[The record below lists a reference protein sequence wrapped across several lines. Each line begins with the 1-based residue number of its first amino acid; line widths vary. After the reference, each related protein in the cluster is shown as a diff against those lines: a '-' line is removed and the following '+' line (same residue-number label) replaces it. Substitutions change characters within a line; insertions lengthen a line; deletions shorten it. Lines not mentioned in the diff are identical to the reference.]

1 MKIAVVGAGAIGG
14 YVGGLLSAAGE
25 DVTFIAR
32 GANLDAIQRRGM
44 KVVLEDGKEVVGKT
58 AAHER
63 PSDAG
68 VQDVVFLTVKAHQ
81 VTQIASELAS
91 LCHETT
97 SIVTMQNG
105 IPWWYFQRLGGPY
118 DGHPVKS
125 ADPDG
130 SIARLIDPA
139 RIVGSV
145 VYPAANLVAPGVVH
159 VVEGKRFTLGELDGS
174 EPPRIQAISAS
185 LTKAGLKAP
194 ITNDIRGEIWLKLWG
209 NVSFNPISALTG
221 ATLVDLVQYPLT
233 RELCIGMMREAEQI
247 ANVLGVT
254 FRVGID
260 RRIAGAEKVGAHK
273 TSMLQ
278 DLEAGKPL
286 ELDALVGSVVE
297 FGRLTNIPTPHI
309 DAVYA
314 CASLL
319 AKTVGDRAR
328 ATSSTLPNGVTQP
341 TDLTQKAQKAAE
353 GTESAPRARTTPLAS
368 G

>member
-32 GANLDAIQRRGM
+32 GSNLDAIQQHGM
-44 KVVLEDGKEVVGKT
+44 KVVLEDGTEVNAAQARACEHPRDVG
-58 AAHER
+58 
-63 PSDAG
+63 P
-68 VQDVVFLTVKAHQ
+68 QDVVFLTVKAHQ
-81 VTQIASELAS
+81 VTPIAGELRH

-118 DGHPVKS
+118 DGRPVKS

-130 SIARLIDPA
+130 SIAQAIDPA

-174 EPPRIQAISAS
+174 EPPRIQAIAAS
-185 LTKAGLKAP
+185 LNTAGLKAP
-194 ITNDIRGEIWLKLWG
+194 ITSDIRSEIWLKLWG

-233 RELCIGMMREAEQI
+233 RELCIAMMREAETI
-247 ANVLGVT
+247 ANKLGVT

-260 RRIAGAEKVGAHK
+260 RRIAGAEKVGAHR

-297 FGRLTNIPTPHI
+297 LGRLTDTPTPHI

-314 CASLL
+314 CTSLL
-319 AKTVGDRAR
+319 AKTVADQGAR
-328 ATSSTLPNGVTQP
+328 SV
-341 TDLTQKAQKAAE
+341 
-353 GTESAPRARTTPLAS
+353 LAHA
-368 G
+368 